1 MTYNNFSAT
10 ENASAD
16 DINNRMQE
24 IIAQNI
30 PFSQKREE
38 ARDYLCQV
46 SKRQKA
52 DASYQGSSHN
62 GFDIRNA
69 LTFLLSSKKADD
81 PELSPEI
88 VKMEDLAAQEICLK
102 WQKTF
107 GIHDGAVGEQRQDHL
122 NSLLID
128 GVLRFDQVGQDR
140 SDARKSL
147 DRMDKAQLSN
157 LSERLAAFQLRSK
170 EFSMTEEGGQS
181 TRALKELVDQTQ
193 SDKKMLMDAGY
204 EPVGSKQSTNQPD
217 AALEVILMAAATPGR
232 GFNFQRDW
240 NAPLRKFHQQLTH
253 RPGR

>member
-1 MTYNNFSAT
+1 M
-10 ENASAD
+10 D
-16 DINNRMQE
+16 
-24 IIAQNI
+24 
-30 PFSQKREE
+30 
-38 ARDYLCQV
+38 
-46 SKRQKA
+46 
-52 DASYQGSSHN
+52 
-62 GFDIRNA
+62 
-69 LTFLLSSKKADD
+69 
-81 PELSPEI
+81 
-88 VKMEDLAAQEICLK
+88 DLAAQEICLK

-147 DRMDKAQLSN
+147 DTMDKAQLSN

-170 EFSMTEEGGQS
+170 EFSMTEEGIQS

-193 SDKKMLMDAGY
+193 RDKKLLMDAGY
-204 EPVGSKQSTNQPD
+204 EPIGSNQPTNQPD
-217 AALEVILMAAATPGR
+217 GALEAILIAAATPAR

-240 NAPLRKFHQQLTH
+240 NAPLRKFQCQRTQ